1 MTTYFVMIFLVIV
14 SFGAG
19 VNLAFNIERKLMTKI
34 FEKLE
39 QHLDDCSEATSEL
52 IKVYKDNEYIRG
64 SYGAVVG
71 IKKYVLDIK
80 KIYLDRRG

>member
-1 MTTYFVMIFLVIV
+1 MTTYFVMIFLVVV

-39 QHLDDCSEATSEL
+39 QHLDDCSEVISEL
-52 IKVYKDNEYIRG
+52 TEVYKDNDYLKGSQGTAIAIKEYM
-64 SYGAVVG
+64 
-71 IKKYVLDIK
+71 LDIK
-80 KIYLDRRG
+80 KIYLDRKG